1 MGGQESVAAVK
12 TDKRSGSGQNYKAD
26 SDFDSLFTPP
36 ASLKWNIINYTILQL
51 INIENIWNFS
61 ALLKC

>member
-1 MGGQESVAAVK
+1 MK